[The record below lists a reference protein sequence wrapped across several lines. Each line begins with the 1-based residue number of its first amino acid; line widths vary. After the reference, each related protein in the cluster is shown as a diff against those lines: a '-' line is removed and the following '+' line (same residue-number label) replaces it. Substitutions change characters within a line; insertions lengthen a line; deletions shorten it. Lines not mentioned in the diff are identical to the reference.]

1 MTGFDLPALQIALI
15 CLLLLAGAGITFIG
29 AFGLVR
35 LRRSFYERVH
45 APTLGTTL
53 GTISIAFASLIYF
66 SVITNAVSV
75 HELLIVFF
83 VTITTPV
90 SLVILVKAASL
101 RDASETKGNDR

>member
-1 MTGFDLPALQIALI
+1 
-15 CLLLLAGAGITFIG
+15 
-29 AFGLVR
+29 
-35 LRRSFYERVH
+35 
-45 APTLGTTL
+45 
-53 GTISIAFASLIYF
+53 
-66 SVITNAVSV
+66 VITNAVSV